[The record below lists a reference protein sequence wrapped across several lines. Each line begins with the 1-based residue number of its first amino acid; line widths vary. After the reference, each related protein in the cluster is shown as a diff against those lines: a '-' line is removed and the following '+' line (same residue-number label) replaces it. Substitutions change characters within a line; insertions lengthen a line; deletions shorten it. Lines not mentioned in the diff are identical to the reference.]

1 MGSPGLGNIYDQI
14 VEQSQVGTSGFLL
27 RQITDKPT
35 PIRRSDAGRPDRG
48 NDRNRLCAP
57 REAAKVSVAASA
69 ETTVR
74 FRHSIA
80 TNEHITVRL
89 MSGPDWRAVKS
100 REDLAAYVGAL
111 ADDLESHRDEW
122 HNPELEMYLDSVS
135 RWLQS
140 LPDLLANLGEAEP
153 QNPSWDLIARM
164 LYAGKVYE

>member
-1 MGSPGLGNIYDQI
+1 
-14 VEQSQVGTSGFLL
+14 
-27 RQITDKPT
+27 
-35 PIRRSDAGRPDRG
+35 
-48 NDRNRLCAP
+48 
-57 REAAKVSVAASA
+57 
-69 ETTVR
+69 
-74 FRHSIA
+74 
-80 TNEHITVRL
+80 